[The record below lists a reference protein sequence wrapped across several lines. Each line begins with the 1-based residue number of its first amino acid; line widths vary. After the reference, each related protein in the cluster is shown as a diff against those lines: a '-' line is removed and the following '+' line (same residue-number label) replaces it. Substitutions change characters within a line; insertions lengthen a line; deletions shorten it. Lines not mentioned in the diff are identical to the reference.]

1 MAESSS
7 VTHSVA
13 TVVASDNDYGKDGDV
28 TYSIECEYRFMFLFH
43 VSKFICVLNKVVR

>member
-13 TVVASDNDYGKDGDV
+13 TVVASDNDYGNDGDV
-28 TYSIECEYRFMFLFH
+28 TYSIECE
-43 VSKFICVLNKVVR
+43 